1 MCTIA
6 DGITFAFGVLLIP
19 LMEEFQAVRSEISW
33 AQSLLVL
40 FYSTSC
46 TVSGLLVKKFDCR
59 KVCILGASLGA
70 LGFGLSALAGNKWV
84 FIFLYGVVGGM
95 GLGTMYVPS
104 IVVVSQY
111 FKAKRGLATGQS
123 NMVSVLIINF
133 AIFHWV

>member
-1 MCTIA
+1 MKTPCFFLRLGKSFPSADSTKENTI
-6 DGITFAFGVLLIP
+6 
-19 LMEEFQAVRSEISW
+19 
-33 AQSLLVL
+33 
-40 FYSTSC
+40 
-46 TVSGLLVKKFDCR
+46 DCR
-59 KVCILGASLGA
+59 RVCILGASIGG
-70 LGFGLSALAGNKWV
+70 LGFGLSALAANKWV